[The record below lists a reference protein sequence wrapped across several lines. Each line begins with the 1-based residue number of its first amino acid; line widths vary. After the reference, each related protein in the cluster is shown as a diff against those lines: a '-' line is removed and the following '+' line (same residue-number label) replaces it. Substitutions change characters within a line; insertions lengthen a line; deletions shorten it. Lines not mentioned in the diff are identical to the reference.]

1 MENIEELI
9 ADAKAEEE
17 VMEKQKEE
25 QFKADLRNGLQNFF
39 YKRNEEEKQNINI
52 PLSEYLVL
60 KIKERDLNIVI
71 NAITETLSLDYDK
84 KSLKV
89 YDGSKELIINTF
101 KTLYRYIYDAKLEEL
116 QQEEGEE

>member
-25 QFKADLRNGLQNFF
+25 QFKTDLRNGLQNFF
-39 YKRNEEEKQNINI
+39 NKRNEEEKQNINI